1 LRSVDRGTAQPA
13 AAELMSEKRPPVSR
27 SPQGVGRWLLLAAG
41 FVPPLAAAN
50 DGPATAV
57 STSALTAS
65 AVTVSPVSDV
75 SVTLYRA
82 PLGDSTSLD
91 LDNLGGFALVSETRT
106 VSIAAGESRIRFAG
120 VADGIESASAI
131 ITGLPA
137 GVLEKNRD
145 ARVLSPSALVAATV
159 GRRVALV
166 RTNPKTGKT
175 AHVTGILSSDADG
188 VVFQS
193 SAGKFE
199 ALRCSGLPETFD
211 FESAAD
217 ATATPTLSALV
228 RSPTPITAKVRLSY
242 LARGFD
248 WMANYVATVLP
259 DGKTMDLGAWVT
271 LANSNAVSFPDAHA
285 QVVAGRVNR
294 ESRDVEPIDPGMRI
308 VAQCWPR
315 GSTSD
320 APEEPFIER
329 ATPYELFEEVLV
341 TGRARSADV
350 SMAAMPMAAA
360 ALPQAVAQ
368 LVKEEQLGDLKL
380 YRVPERTSVT
390 GRQIKQVRLLDRH
403 AVPVELLYGTDIP
416 ANVDSATAPLRK
428 TLRTRNDTA
437 HHLGLPLPSGRV
449 DAFYERG
456 DTPLLVGESPLR
468 DIAVDEE
475 LEIDLGDAPDVEVT
489 SAVEH
494 VTLDLT
500 TLQQLPLIPGVSDL
514 RSASVDAVNRIDISN
529 ARKSP
534 VSIELRLQLPDGAR
548 LVRADHVP
556 TTHNGRP
563 AFRLTIPAGG
573 RAIIRYQTEQISFR
587 AAPR

>member
-1 LRSVDRGTAQPA
+1 MCGSF
-13 AAELMSEKRPPVSR
+13 RP
-27 SPQGVGRWLLLAAG
+27 WLLLAAG
-41 FVPPLAAAN
+41 FAPAWAADPGAMAAN
-50 DGPATAV
+50 SFTP
-57 STSALTAS
+57 SSA
-65 AVTVSPVSDV
+65 TVSPVTDL

-82 PLGDSTSLD
+82 RLGDSTSLD
-91 LDNLGGFALVSETRT
+91 LDNLGGFALVSEIRT
-106 VSIAAGESRIRFAG
+106 VAIPAGESRIRFAG

-131 ITGLPA
+131 ITGLPV

-145 ARVLSPSALVAATV
+145 AHVLSPSALVAATV
-159 GRRVALV
+159 GRSVALV

-175 AHVTGILSSDADG
+175 THVAGILRSDADG

-193 SAGKFE
+193 SAGDIE
-199 ALRCSGLPETFD
+199 ALRCSGLPETFE
-211 FESAAD
+211 FETATD

-228 RSPTPITAKVRLSY
+228 RSPTPITATVRLSY

-271 LANSNAVSFPDAHA
+271 LANSNAVSFPDSHA

-294 ESRDVEPIDPGMRI
+294 ESREVEPVDPGARI
-308 VAQCWPR
+308 LAQCWPR

-320 APEEPFIER
+320 TPQEPFIER
-329 ATPYELFEEVLV
+329 ATPLLDAPYELEDSVVV
-341 TGRARSADV
+341 TAQRKSAMGAV
-350 SMAAMPMAAA
+350 AMPIA

-390 GRQIKQVRLLDRH
+390 SRQIKQVRLLDRH
-403 AVPVELLYGTDIP
+403 AVPVEVLYGSDIP
-416 ANVDSATAPLRK
+416 ANVDSGTAPLRK
-428 TLRTRNDTA
+428 TLRTRNDAA
-437 HHLGLPLPSGRV
+437 HDLGLPLPSGRV
-449 DAFYERG
+449 AAFYERG
-456 DTPLLVGESPLR
+456 GTPLLVSESPLG
-468 DIAVDEE
+468 DIAVGEE

-494 VTLDLT
+494 VTWDPT
-500 TLQQLPLIPGVSDL
+500 TLRRLPLIPGVSDL

-529 ARKSP
+529 ARDAP

-556 TTHNGRP
+556 TTYNGRP
-563 AFRLTIPAGG
+563 AFRLTLPAGDS
-573 RAIIRYQTEQISFR
+573 ATVRYQTEHTSFR
-587 AAPR
+587 PVPR